1 MHSLSADLGLAV
13 TRHVLYCDG
22 ASRGNPGPSAIGF
35 VLYDSAGA
43 TVAAIGG
50 FIGETTNN
58 VAEYQALIGG
68 LETALEHGVGSIEV
82 RLDSMLLVKQV
93 MGEYRVKAA
102 HLKPLQRQ
110 AVKLLTRFDDASI
123 GHVPREKNKVADG
136 LANEAL
142 DEVAL

>member
-1 MHSLSADLGLAV
+1 
-13 TRHVLYCDG
+13 
-22 ASRGNPGPSAIGF
+22 
-35 VLYDSAGA
+35 
-43 TVAAIGG
+43 VAAIGG

-93 MGEYRVKAA
+93 TGEYRVKAV
-102 HLKPLQRQ
+102 HLKPLQRA

-123 GHVPREKNKVADG
+123 DHVPREKNKVADG

-142 DEVAL
+142 DEVMS